1 MCSKCPGEC
10 IRWSGS
16 PDVGGWEERESVCCI
31 TLFPSQKPCCQLP
44 VCGIIQFIHLANAFL
59 HTKNLIK
66 MYLECHF
73 TSGDLKD
80 LEFIDRYVFNKDEY
94 IRYNSTLKK
103 FIGFTEHGVRNA
115 ERWNQDGFS
124 DQAYGNLDGYYCPK
138 IAFFDYG
145 FEPLVKVK
153 SVKSGSQRHS
163 TMLVCSAYNFY
174 PEGIKLTWLRDG
186 KEVKTDVTSTEELY
200 DGDWYY
206 QIHSYLELTPTS
218 GETTACKVE
227 HSSFSEPKVFKWDP
241 STLDGERNKVIIGAS
256 GLVLG
261 LILSLAGVIYYKK
274 KSTGR
279 ILVPTS

>member
-1 MCSKCPGEC
+1 MSLVYSFALIVLPFLPGFDGYLYHIQREC
-10 IRWSGS
+10 R
-16 PDVGGWEERESVCCI
+16 
-31 TLFPSQKPCCQLP
+31 
-44 VCGIIQFIHLANAFL
+44 
-59 HTKNLIK
+59 
-66 MYLECHF
+66 F

-80 LEFIDRYVFNKDEY
+80 LEFIDRYIFNKVEY
-94 IRYNSTLKK
+94 ARYNSTENK
-103 FIGFTEHGVRNA
+103 FIGYTEFGVKNA
-115 ERWNQDGFS
+115 ERWNKEGENDRLHTG
-124 DQAYGNLDGYYCPK
+124 LDGYCRHNAELGVQYILGHSVQPS
-138 IAFFDYG
+138 
-145 FEPLVKVK
+145 VKVK

-200 DGDWYY
+200 DGDWYH
-206 QIHSYLELTPTS
+206 QIHSYLELTSKS
-218 GETTACKVE
+218 GETIACKVE